1 MYKSY
6 AAKRYSK
13 AIIVLSLAYVVLLIG
28 AILAFKRDLVA
39 PPATYLVAVLPA
51 LPIIGMF
58 AAIGRFLVEERDEY
72 QRMLLVRQSLV
83 ASGFALAIATVWGFL
98 ESFDLAPHVDAYWF
112 AVMWFAGLGVGQ
124 CVNAIIEHRGRA

>member
-1 MYKSY
+1 MLKSPAARRY
-6 AAKRYSK
+6 AK
-13 AIIVLSLAYVVLLIG
+13 AIIILSLVYAVLLIG
-28 AILAFKRDLVA
+28 SVFAFKRDLLTA
-39 PPATYLVAVLPA
+39 PLSYVVAVLPA

-72 QRMLLVRQSLV
+72 LRMLLVRQSLV

-124 CVNAIIEHRGRA
+124 CVNAVIEHRGRA